1 MKITQVNAIKCN
13 ALNLNT
19 KQQMSKNPKKLI
31 LNPIHNTFNKIPMRY
46 IDYPYLDFFNEIKWT
61 RKLVPIEIIS
71 KYGVF
76 GWSYFL
82 LLIWLFIKLFIED
95 KISKT
100 DLNKFLILFLSVLPF
115 LWLMPASYLFLDTHK
130 LLLPFILLFLLDK
143 QDQTKKKKNTKHLK
157 EN

>member
-1 MKITQVNAIKCN
+1 MELFFT
-13 ALNLNT
+13 
-19 KQQMSKNPKKLI
+19 S
-31 LNPIHNTFNKIPMRY
+31 
-46 IDYPYLDFFNEIKWT
+46 YLVIQ
-61 RKLVPIEIIS
+61 
-71 KYGVF
+71 
-76 GWSYFL
+76 
-82 LLIWLFIKLFIED
+82 KLFIED